1 MNTRDT
7 RHWAQLGEAGSP
19 RALRIGLWL
28 AMHGGRAVMR
38 GLLWPISLYF
48 VFANRSPQHAL
59 ADSLRRLQ
67 GSTGLRSFWLRW
79 RIVRHF
85 ATTILD
91 RVFLLTGGLSALDIR
106 TSGLHLLD
114 AQLAKGQGAILLGSH
129 LGSFET
135 LRALG
140 RSKPDAS
147 IHILMKRQHNSAL
160 MDQLAALNPDVE
172 AAIIDAD
179 KHPVSV
185 AAEIN
190 SAIKAGGLVGILG
203 DRAAEAEPVA
213 EVEFLGGRAS
223 VPTSA
228 FTLAAVSR
236 APIILCFGLYR
247 GGNRYDLIFEA
258 FTPAVSLRRGE
269 RGAQVQAL
277 AQAYADRLAH
287 YAAQAPS
294 NWFNFHD
301 FWAQPAAPRSLD
313 MAA

>member
-1 MNTRDT
+1 MSTPDT
-7 RHWAQLGEAGSP
+7 RHWAQHGEVGSP
-19 RALRIGLWL
+19 RALRAGLWL
-28 AMHGGRAVMR
+28 ATHGGRAVMR
-38 GLLWPISLYF
+38 LLLWPISLYF
-48 VFANRSPQHAL
+48 LLANRGHQHAL
-59 ADSLRRLQ
+59 AEFLWRLRGASGPRN
-67 GSTGLRSFWLRW
+67 FWLRW

-85 ATTILD
+85 STTILD

-106 TSGLHLLD
+106 STGLHLLD
-114 AQLAKGQGAILLGSH
+114 AQLAKGEGAILLGSH

-179 KHPVSV
+179 SHPVSV
-185 AAEIN
+185 AADIN
-190 SAIKAGGLVGILG
+190 RAIKAGGLVGILG
-203 DRAAEAEPVA
+203 DRAAESEPVTA
-213 EVEFLGGRAS
+213 VDFLGARAYM
-223 VPTSA
+223 PTSA

-258 FTPAVSLRRGE
+258 FSPAINLRRGE
-269 RGAQVQAL
+269 RSAQVQAL

-287 YAAQAPS
+287 HARLAPS

-301 FWAQPAAPRSLD
+301 FWAQPSRSDSLD
-313 MAA
+313 VAA

>member
-1 MNTRDT
+1 MTGGSG
-7 RHWAQLGEAGSP
+7 HWAKQRELGSP
-19 RALRIGLWL
+19 WALRAGLWL
-28 AMHGGRAVMR
+28 ATHGGRAVMR
-38 GLLWPISLYF
+38 LVLWPVSLYF
-48 VFANRSPQHAL
+48 VLANRAHQAAL
-59 ADSLRRLQ
+59 ADYLRRLQ
-67 GSTGLRSFWLRW
+67 GTTGLRSFWLRW
-79 RIVRHF
+79 RIVRDF

-106 TSGLHLLD
+106 STGLYLLD
-114 AQLAKGQGAILLGSH
+114 AQLAKGEGAILLGSH

-185 AAEIN
+185 ASDIN
-190 SAIKAGGLVGILG
+190 QAIKAGGLVGILG
-203 DRAAEAEPVA
+203 DRAGEAEPTTQ
-213 EVEFLGGRAS
+213 VEFLGAPAWL
-223 VPTSA
+223 PTSA
-228 FTLAAVSR
+228 FTLAAISR

-247 GGNRYDLIFEA
+247 GGNRYELIFEA
-258 FTPAVSLRRGE
+258 FAPTVTLRRGE
-269 RGAQVQAL
+269 RSAQIQQW

-287 YAAQAPS
+287 HAQQAPS

-301 FWAQPAAPRSLD
+301 FWAQPSAVAAAKQ
-313 MAA
+313 AA

>member
-1 MNTRDT
+1 MSQQ
-7 RHWAQLGEAGSP
+7 HWADNRELGSP
-19 RALRIGLWL
+19 LALRVGLWL
-28 AMHGGRAVMR
+28 ATHGGRAVMR
-38 GLLWPISLYF
+38 LLLWPISLYF
-48 VFANRSPQHAL
+48 VLANRRHQTAL
-59 ADSLRRLQ
+59 GQYLQRLQ
-67 GSTGLRSFWLRW
+67 GIGGLRGFWLRW
-79 RIVRHF
+79 RIIRHF

-91 RVFLLTGGLSALDIR
+91 RVFLLTGGLNALDIR
-106 TSGLHLLD
+106 SSGLHLLD
-114 AQLAKGQGAILLGSH
+114 AQLAKGEGAILLGSH

-140 RSKPDAS
+140 RSKPEAS

-179 KHPVSV
+179 SHPVSV
-185 AAEIN
+185 ATDIN
-190 SAIKAGGLVGILG
+190 RAIKAGGLVGILG
-203 DRAAEAEPVA
+203 DRAAESEPCT
-213 EVEFLGGRAS
+213 EVQFLGAPAWL
-223 VPTSA
+223 PTSA

-258 FTPAVSLRRGE
+258 FADAVTLRRGE
-269 RGAQVQAL
+269 RSAQVQAL

-287 YAAQAPS
+287 YARQAPS

-301 FWAQPAAPRSLD
+301 FWATPAASTTLER
-313 MAA
+313 AV

>member
-1 MNTRDT
+1 MSGESG
-7 RHWAQLGEAGSP
+7 HWARQREVGSP
-19 RALRIGLWL
+19 WALRAGLWL
-28 AMHGGRAVMR
+28 ITHGGRTVMR

-48 VFANRSPQHAL
+48 VCVHRVNQRNL
-59 ADSLRRLQ
+59 ASYLHRLL
-67 GSTGLRSFWLRW
+67 GVSGVRSFWLRW

-85 ATTILD
+85 ATTIVD
-91 RVFLLTGGLSALDIR
+91 RVFLLTGGLNALDIR
-106 TSGLHLLD
+106 STGLHLLD

-147 IHILMKRQHNSAL
+147 IHILMKRQHNSDL
-160 MDQLAALNPDVE
+160 MQQLVALNPDVE

-179 KHPVSV
+179 AHPVSI
-185 AAEIN
+185 AADIN

-203 DRAAEAEPVA
+203 DRAAESEPCT
-213 EVEFLGGRAS
+213 EVEFLGEPAWL
-223 VPTSA
+223 PTSA

-236 APIILCFGLYR
+236 APVILCFGLYR
-247 GGNRYDLIFEA
+247 GGNRYELIFEEFA
-258 FTPAVSLRRGE
+258 PAITLRRGE
-269 RGAQVQAL
+269 RSAQLQGW

-287 YAAQAPS
+287 HALQAPS

-301 FWAQPAAPRSLD
+301 FWATPESFSESVQQAA
-313 MAA
+313 